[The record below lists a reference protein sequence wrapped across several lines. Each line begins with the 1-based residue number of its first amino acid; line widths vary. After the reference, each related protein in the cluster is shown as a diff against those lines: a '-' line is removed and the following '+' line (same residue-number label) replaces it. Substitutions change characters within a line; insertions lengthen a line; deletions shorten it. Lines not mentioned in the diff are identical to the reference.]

1 MVKGHS
7 LGAHIAGLTG
17 KRIRAGPNGVVQVI
31 FGLDPAGPLFNLNAP
46 NERLDANDAVYT
58 EGVRTNVG
66 GSGFLEPFC
75 HTDFYPNGG
84 S

>member
-1 MVKGHS
+1 MIHFK
-7 LGAHIAGLTG
+7 
-17 KRIRAGPNGVVQVI
+17 I
-31 FGLDPAGPLFNLNAP
+31 FLKGPLFNLNEP

-75 HTDFYPNGG
+75 HSDFYPNGG
-84 S
+84 KLLTSELFELSIILRVQIGEIS